1 MFLANMRMA
10 TKLGAGFAL
19 VTLLT
24 LALGSI
30 SLWQMRQM
38 DASTRAV
45 VQHAMPSVVDVS
57 SLRELWSRLRRAEAG
72 ILNVNSVA
80 EVDGYVAQITR
91 VQEEIQAHERSYESL
106 ARQPQE
112 QQLWERYQQ
121 LRGQYAQTHASFV
134 QQARDKDYSQPEGDL
149 LLGDAVTNFYV
160 GTAEPAFVN
169 LLDALGQLSSVN
181 REQADQIAQEATR
194 SYQFAVTWVLLGM
207 GLSAAVALVWGWWI
221 TRTVTVPVKQAV
233 HAALQ
238 IAEGDLTQDI
248 PRGGR
253 DEMGVLLQELVSMR
267 DKLEQVVSHVR
278 TNAQGVLTSSEQ
290 IASGNADLS
299 GRTEEQ
305 ASALQQTA
313 ASMEQ
318 MSSTVRHNADS
329 AAQANQLA
337 MNASQVAARG
347 GDVVARVVDT
357 MKGIDASSQKIADI
371 IGVIDGIAFQTN
383 ILALNAAVEA
393 ARAGEQGR
401 GFAVVAGE
409 VRALAGRSA
418 DAAKEIKLLITE
430 SVDRVGQGSHLVA
443 EAGATMQEV
452 VTAIRH
458 VSDLVG
464 EISAASK
471 EQSQGV
477 GQVSDAIAQMDQ
489 VTQQNAALVE
499 ESAAA
504 ALGLQHQAKQ
514 LVDAVSSFKVKL
526 AQAAVQSHTAARPVA
541 QPAQAV
547 PRTASVALASVVTAA
562 PGGRTQAQAEAA
574 PVPVAK
580 AATAVTAREDDWESF

>member
-112 QQLWERYQQ
+112 QQLWERYKQ

-181 REQADQIAQEATR
+181 REQADQTAQEAAR

-409 VRALAGRSA
+409 VRSLAGRSA
-418 DAAKEIKLLITE
+418 EAAKEIKQLIQQ
-430 SVDRVGQGSHLVA
+430 SVNQVNEGTRLVDTTGQ
-443 EAGATMQEV
+443 TINEV
-452 VTAIRH
+452 VRQVQSVATLIQ
-458 VSDLVG
+458 
-464 EISAASK
+464 EISNASN
-471 EQSQGV
+471 EQSQGTS
-477 GQVSDAIAQMDQ
+477 QVSDAIAQLDQ

-504 ALGLQHQAKQ
+504 ASSLNMQAAELNQ
-514 LVDAVSSFKVKL
+514 LVAVFKTGTGTSARFAAVAPKL
-526 AQAAVQSHTAARPVA
+526 APAGQAAPARQLAAES
-541 QPAQAV
+541 QPQNE
-547 PRTASVALASVVTAA
+547 PALLN
-562 PGGRTQAQAEAA
+562 
-574 PVPVAK
+574 
-580 AATAVTAREDDWESF
+580 

>member
-10 TKLGAGFAL
+10 SKLGWGFAL
-19 VTLLT
+19 VSCLT

-30 SLWQMRQM
+30 SMWQMWQM
-38 DASTRAV
+38 DKSTQAV

-57 SLRELWSRLRRAEAG
+57 SLRSLWNQLRRAEAG

-80 EVDGYVAQITR
+80 EVEGYAAQIQK
-91 VQEEIQAHERSYESL
+91 VLEEIQSHERSLESL
-106 ARQPQE
+106 TRDAQENQLIADYQKTRTQFLALNANFLNMARE
-112 QQLWERYQQ
+112 
-121 LRGQYAQTHASFV
+121 
-134 QQARDKDYSQPEGDL
+134 KDYSQLDGDL

-160 GTAEPAFVN
+160 GSAEPVFAEVVEG
-169 LLDALGQLSSVN
+169 LDKLSVLIRQYADN
-181 REQADQIAQEATR
+181 AEQQVKR
-194 SYQFAVTWVLLGM
+194 SYQLAMYWVWAGM
-207 GLSAAVALVWGWWI
+207 ALSAVAAAILGWLI
-221 TRTVTVPVKQAV
+221 TRAVTVPVEQAV
-233 HAALQ
+233 RAARS
-238 IAEGDLTQDI
+238 ISEGDLTQDI
-248 PRGGR
+248 PQGGR
-253 DEMGVLLQELVSMR
+253 DEMGKLLQELAGMR
-267 DKLEQVVSHVR
+267 NNLERVVSHVR
-278 TNAQGVLTSSEQ
+278 SNADGVSTSSEQ
-290 IASGNADLS
+290 IALGNTDLS
-299 GRTEEQ
+299 SRTEQQ

-329 AAQANQLA
+329 ALQANQLA
-337 MNASQVAARG
+337 INASQVAVRG
-347 GDVVARVVDT
+347 GEVVGQVVAT

-418 DAAKEIKLLITE
+418 EAAKEIKQLISE
-430 SVDRVGQGSHLVA
+430 SVERVSQGTALVGQ
-443 EAGATMQEV
+443 AGDTMQEV
-452 VTAIRH
+452 VAAIRH

-489 VTQQNAALVE
+489 TTQQNAALVE

-504 ALGLQHQAKQ
+504 AERLKRQARD
-514 LVDAVSSFKVKL
+514 LVEAVASFKVL
-526 AQAAVQSHTAARPVA
+526 TAAVKVL
-541 QPAQAV
+541 PAH
-547 PRTASVALASVVTAA
+547 
-562 PGGRTQAQAEAA
+562 AA
-574 PVPVAK
+574 PVVRQPSVAVAASASSAKKTVLAPSIAQPVALS
-580 AATAVTAREDDWESF
+580 AATHNKAPKQDAAMATDEWESF

>member
-181 REQADQIAQEATR
+181 REQADQTAQEATR

-267 DKLEQVVSHVR
+267 DKLERVVSHVR
-278 TNAQGVLTSSEQ
+278 TNAQGVLSSSEQ

-514 LVDAVSSFKVKL
+514 LVDAVSSFKVKP
-526 AQAAVQSHTAARPVA
+526 AQATVLSHTAARPVA

-547 PRTASVALASVVTAA
+547 PRTDSVALASAAPAA
-562 PGGRTQAQAEAA
+562 PGGRTRAVADAA
-574 PVPVAK
+574 PVPAAK
-580 AATAVTAREDDWESF
+580 PALAVTAREDDWESF

>member
-45 VQHAMPSVVDVS
+45 VQYAMPSVVDVS

-91 VQEEIQAHERSYESL
+91 VQDEIQAHERSYESL

-181 REQADQIAQEATR
+181 REQADQTAQEAAR

-267 DKLEQVVSHVR
+267 DKLERVVSHVR

-514 LVDAVSSFKVKL
+514 LVDAVSSFKVKP
-526 AQAAVQSHTAARPVA
+526 AQATVLSHTAARPVA

-547 PRTASVALASVVTAA
+547 PRTDSVALASAAPAA
-562 PGGRTQAQAEAA
+562 PGGCTRAVADAA
-574 PVPVAK
+574 PVPAAK
-580 AATAVTAREDDWESF
+580 PALAVTAREDDWESF

>member
-112 QQLWERYQQ
+112 QQLWERYKQ

-181 REQADQIAQEATR
+181 REQAEQTAQEATR
-194 SYQFAVTWVLLGM
+194 SYQFAVIWVLLGM

-267 DKLEQVVSHVR
+267 DKLERVVSHVR

>member
-181 REQADQIAQEATR
+181 REQADQTAQEAAR

-207 GLSAAVALVWGWWI
+207 GLSAAVALLWGWWI

-267 DKLEQVVSHVR
+267 DKLERVVSHVR
-278 TNAQGVLTSSEQ
+278 TNAQGVLSSSEQ

-477 GQVSDAIAQMDQ
+477 G
-489 VTQQNAALVE
+489 
-499 ESAAA
+499 
-504 ALGLQHQAKQ
+504 
-514 LVDAVSSFKVKL
+514 
-526 AQAAVQSHTAARPVA
+526 R
-541 QPAQAV
+541 
-547 PRTASVALASVVTAA
+547 
-562 PGGRTQAQAEAA
+562 
-574 PVPVAK
+574 
-580 AATAVTAREDDWESF
+580 

>member
-91 VQEEIQAHERSYESL
+91 VQDEIQAHERSYESL
-106 ARQPQE
+106 VRQPQE

-181 REQADQIAQEATR
+181 REQADQTAQEAAR

-267 DKLEQVVSHVR
+267 DKLERVVSHVR
-278 TNAQGVLTSSEQ
+278 TNAQGVLSSSEQ

-464 EISAASK
+464 EISAASN

-514 LVDAVSSFKVKL
+514 LVDAVSSFKVKP
-526 AQAAVQSHTAARPVA
+526 AQAAVLSRTAARPVA
-541 QPAQAV
+541 LPAQAV
-547 PRTASVALASVVTAA
+547 PRTASVALASAAPTA
-562 PGGRTQAQAEAA
+562 PGGRTQAVAETA
-574 PVPVAK
+574 PVPAAK
-580 AATAVTAREDDWESF
+580 PALAATAREDDWESF

>member
-181 REQADQIAQEATR
+181 REQADQTAQEAAR

-207 GLSAAVALVWGWWI
+207 GLSAAVALLWGWWI

-267 DKLEQVVSHVR
+267 DKLERVVSHVR
-278 TNAQGVLTSSEQ
+278 TNAQGVLISSEQ

-514 LVDAVSSFKVKL
+514 LVDAVSSFKVKP
-526 AQAAVQSHTAARPVA
+526 AQATVLSHTVARPVA
-541 QPAQAV
+541 LPAQAG
-547 PRTASVALASVVTAA
+547 PRTASVALASAAPAA
-562 PGGRTQAQAEAA
+562 PGGRTQAVAEAA
-574 PVPVAK
+574 PVPAAK
-580 AATAVTAREDDWESF
+580 PALAATAREDDWESF

>member
-45 VQHAMPSVVDVS
+45 VQYAMPSVVDVS

-91 VQEEIQAHERSYESL
+91 VQDEIQAHERSYESL

-181 REQADQIAQEATR
+181 REQADQTAQEAAR

-267 DKLEQVVSHVR
+267 DKLERVVSHVR

-464 EISAASK
+464 EISVASK

-514 LVDAVSSFKVKL
+514 LVDAVSSFKVKP
-526 AQAAVQSHTAARPVA
+526 AQATVLSHTAARPVA

-547 PRTASVALASVVTAA
+547 PRTDSVALASAAPAA
-562 PGGRTQAQAEAA
+562 PGGCTRAVADAA
-574 PVPVAK
+574 PVPAAK
-580 AATAVTAREDDWESF
+580 PALAVTAREDDWESF

>member
-45 VQHAMPSVVDVS
+45 VQYAMPSVVDVS

-91 VQEEIQAHERSYESL
+91 VQDEIQAHERSYESL

-181 REQADQIAQEATR
+181 REQADQTAQEAAR

-238 IAEGDLTQDI
+238 IAEGDLPQDI

-267 DKLEQVVSHVR
+267 DKLERVVSHVR
-278 TNAQGVLTSSEQ
+278 TNAQGVLSSSEQ

-514 LVDAVSSFKVKL
+514 LVDAVSSFKVKP
-526 AQAAVQSHTAARPVA
+526 AQATVLSHTVARPVA
-541 QPAQAV
+541 LPAQAG
-547 PRTASVALASVVTAA
+547 PRTASVALASAAPAA
-562 PGGRTQAQAEAA
+562 PGGRTQAVAEAA
-574 PVPVAK
+574 PVPAAK
-580 AATAVTAREDDWESF
+580 PALAVTAREDDWESF

>member
-181 REQADQIAQEATR
+181 REQADQTAQEAAR

-233 HAALQ
+233 HAALLGLLD
-238 IAEGDLTQDI
+238 ES
-248 PRGGR
+248 RGG
-253 DEMGVLLQELVSMR
+253 GYF
-267 DKLEQVVSHVR
+267 
-278 TNAQGVLTSSEQ
+278 G
-290 IASGNADLS
+290 
-299 GRTEEQ
+299 
-305 ASALQQTA
+305 SALFLFLSFLLPLECA
-313 ASMEQ
+313 CPILVFIFIKLGFPPAYWLFAGGSCMVFGMASHAVAVFDIVKQLTLEF
-318 MSSTVRHNADS
+318 AG
-329 AAQANQLA
+329 NQLA
-337 MNASQVAARG
+337 IHG
-347 GDVVARVVDT
+347 GSKVR
-357 MKGIDASSQKIADI
+357 
-371 IGVIDGIAFQTN
+371 AFQ
-383 ILALNAAVEA
+383 
-393 ARAGEQGR
+393 
-401 GFAVVAGE
+401 
-409 VRALAGRSA
+409 AGRQ
-418 DAAKEIKLLITE
+418 
-430 SVDRVGQGSHLVA
+430 R
-443 EAGATMQEV
+443 
-452 VTAIRH
+452 R
-458 VSDLVG
+458 
-464 EISAASK
+464 
-471 EQSQGV
+471 
-477 GQVSDAIAQMDQ
+477 
-489 VTQQNAALVE
+489 
-499 ESAAA
+499 
-504 ALGLQHQAKQ
+504 
-514 LVDAVSSFKVKL
+514 
-526 AQAAVQSHTAARPVA
+526 R
-541 QPAQAV
+541 
-547 PRTASVALASVVTAA
+547 
-562 PGGRTQAQAEAA
+562 
-574 PVPVAK
+574 
-580 AATAVTAREDDWESF
+580 

>member
-181 REQADQIAQEATR
+181 REQADQTAQEATR

-267 DKLEQVVSHVR
+267 DKLERVVSHVR

-318 MSSTVRHNADS
+318 MSSTVRHNAGS

-514 LVDAVSSFKVKL
+514 LVDAVSSFKVKP
-526 AQAAVQSHTAARPVA
+526 AQAAVLSHTAARPVA
-541 QPAQAV
+541 LPAQAV
-547 PRTASVALASVVTAA
+547 PRTASVALASAAPAA
-562 PGGRTQAQAEAA
+562 PGGRTRAVAEAA
-574 PVPVAK
+574 PVPAAK
-580 AATAVTAREDDWESF
+580 PALAVTAREDDWESF